1 MKAIDFIIVTY
12 FAIFKKY
19 GVKGLEAGI
28 YVLIFPLT
36 YNILSLIFYLTYL
49 INNNARGLINPI
61 IIVVLGLFIIFPAKK
76 LLNNNYL
83 GKFEQ
88 MKIICDKYPR
98 ILLVL
103 FPIVHLPVSIFLGV
117 YCLKFT

>member
-19 GVKGLEAGI
+19 GAKGLEAGI
-28 YVLIFPLT
+28 YVLIFPFT
-36 YNILSLIFYLTYL
+36 FNILSVIFYLSYL
-49 INNNARGLINPI
+49 INSNKGLINPI
-61 IIVVLGLFIIFPAKK
+61 LIFVLWLIVFFSAKK

-98 ILLVL
+98 ILLIL
-103 FPIVHLPVSIFLGV
+103 LPIIHWPISIFLV
-117 YCLKFT
+117 FYCLKFT